1 MYILGIDYGTKK
13 LGLAVA
19 DTESQ
24 IIMPLQP
31 IVSTK
36 NLFIDIE
43 KVLKDYKPVLI
54 VIGLPSRKTTA
65 KRIQFFARELNKRF
79 AVEIKFVNEDYS
91 SKYADN
97 VLSFLRDTGGI
108 NKKGIG
114 KKDSVSAT
122 LILEEWFST
131 LDK

>member
-79 AVEIKFVNEDYS
+79 AVETKFVNEDYS